1 MEEFE
6 KYIVQRENLY
16 ETKNKVSLKSSIIS
30 VCAAVVGGTLLGLA
44 LDPSPVSWAMAFG
57 ASGLA
62 GTLSFLF
69 TGWTQVSTGK
79 VIGER
84 VKVRLNGMTF
94 EQYHK
99 LVKMCQVRISDLEYD
114 SKSGEFFVWCFF
126 IE

>member
-30 VCAAVVGGTLLGLA
+30 VCAAIVGGTILGLA
-44 LDPSPVSWAMAFG
+44 SDPNPVSLGLAFG

-62 GTLSFLF
+62 ATLSFLF
-69 TGWTQVSTGK
+69 TGWTKVPTEK

-84 VKVRLNGMTF
+84 VKVRLNDMTF
-94 EQYHK
+94 EQYHD
-99 LVKMCQVRISDLEYD
+99 LVRICQVKVSNLEYD
-114 SKSGEFFVWCFF
+114 SQNDEYFIWCYF

>member
-16 ETKNKVSLKSSIIS
+16 ETKNKISLKSSLIS
-30 VCAAVVGGTLLGLA
+30 VCAAITSGTLLGLA
-44 LDPSPVSWAMAFG
+44 SDPNSVPLGLVFG

-62 GTLSFLF
+62 AIVSFLF
-69 TGWTQVSTGK
+69 TGWTKISIGK

-94 EQYHK
+94 EQYHE
-99 LVKMCQVRISDLEYD
+99 LVKACQVRLSDLEYD
-114 SKSGEFFVWCFF
+114 SKNGEFFIWCYL
-126 IE
+126 IK